1 MSNMATKTTSSEASG
16 DLFPI
21 RTVSS
26 LTGVNSVTL
35 RAWERRYGLIR
46 PQRTAKGHRLYS
58 RDDIDLINRVL
69 AFLEKGVSIG
79 QVHDALQRQEAA
91 RDGNETGDTWTRYRD
106 RMIGAIIRF
115 DESAVEDTY
124 NEALSLYP
132 IIDVTSR
139 LIVPL
144 LRELGR
150 RWETAE
156 GSIAEEHFFSVYLRN
171 KLGARFHHRPRNS
184 RGPRLLC
191 ACLPGER
198 HLVGLLLFALSA
210 VDNDYRVI
218 LLGSDLPLAELP
230 LAQKRGDADCIVLS
244 GAIDPDAATLER
256 ALPELVR
263 RVSVPVVVGG
273 LGSVKYRDAI
283 SRAGAVS
290 LGEDI
295 DKGIERLEALL
306 DNTRS

>member
-1 MSNMATKTTSSEASG
+1 MLSDNTAHG

-35 RAWERRYGLIR
+35 RAWERRYGLIQ
-46 PQRTAKGHRLYS
+46 PKRTAKGHRLYS
-58 RDDIDLINRVL
+58 REDIDLINRVL
-69 AFLEKGVSIG
+69 ALLDKGVSIG
-79 QVHDALQRQEAA
+79 QVRDALDRQSIAD
-91 RDGNETGDTWTRYRD
+91 RGSDRGDAWSRYRS

-115 DESAVEDTY
+115 DEPGLEDTY
-124 NEALSLYP
+124 NEAMSLYP
-132 IIDVTSR
+132 IAEVTSK
-139 LIVPL
+139 LVVPL

-156 GSIAEEHFFSVYLRN
+156 GSVAEEHFFSVYLRN
-171 KLGARFHHRPRNS
+171 KLGARFHHRPRNA

-198 HLVGLLLFALSA
+198 HVVGLLLFALSA
-210 VDNDYRVI
+210 VAHDYRVI
-218 LLGSDLPLAELP
+218 LLGADLPLDELP
-230 LAQKRGDADCIVLS
+230 VAQKRSEADCVVLS
-244 GAIDPDAATLER
+244 GALDPDVDTLARDLPRLVER
-256 ALPELVR
+256 VA
-263 RVSVPVVVGG
+263 VPVVVGG
-273 LGSVKYRDAI
+273 LGSVKHRDAI

-295 DKGIERLEALL
+295 EKGVARLGALL
-306 DNTRS
+306 GTNST

>member
-1 MSNMATKTTSSEASG
+1 MSTTQSEAG
-16 DLFPI
+16 GLFPI

-46 PQRTAKGHRLYS
+46 PKRTAKGHRLYS
-58 RDDIDLINRVL
+58 REDIDLINRVL
-69 AFLEKGVSIG
+69 ALLDKGVSIG
-79 QVHDALQRQEAA
+79 QVRQALARQGAA
-91 RDGNETGDTWTRYRD
+91 EPVGEPVDVWSRYRS
-106 RMIGAIIRF
+106 RMVGAIIRF
-115 DESAVEDTY
+115 DEAGIEDTY
-124 NEALSLYP
+124 NEAISLYP
-132 IIDVTSR
+132 IAEVTSK
-139 LIVPL
+139 LVVPL

-171 KLGARFHHRPRNS
+171 KLGARFHHRPRNA

-198 HLVGLLLFALSA
+198 HVVGMLLFALSA
-210 VDNDYRVI
+210 VALDYRVI
-218 LLGSDLPLAELP
+218 LLGADLPLEELVV
-230 LAQKRGDADCIVLS
+230 AQRRSEADCVVLS
-244 GAIDPDAATLER
+244 GVLDPPSETLER
-256 ALPELVR
+256 DLPKLVQ

-273 LGSVKYRDAI
+273 FGSVKFSDAI
-283 SRAGAVS
+283 ARAGAIS

-295 DKGIERLEALL
+295 EKGVLRLGALL
-306 DNTRS
+306 QSPNT

>member
-1 MSNMATKTTSSEASG
+1 MLPESAQRG

-46 PQRTAKGHRLYS
+46 PKRTAKGHRLYS
-58 RDDIDLINRVL
+58 REDIDLINRVL
-69 AFLEKGVSIG
+69 GLLDKGVSIG
-79 QVHDALQRQEAA
+79 QVRDALERQGSADQGAA
-91 RDGNETGDTWTRYRD
+91 PADAWSRYRS

-115 DESAVEDTY
+115 DEPGLEDTY
-124 NEALSLYP
+124 NEAMSLYP
-132 IIDVTSR
+132 IAEVTAK
-139 LIVPL
+139 LVVPL

-156 GSIAEEHFFSVYLRN
+156 GSVAEEHFFSVYLRN
-171 KLGARFHHRPRNS
+171 KLGARFHHRPRNA

-198 HLVGLLLFALSA
+198 HVVGLLLFALSA
-210 VDNDYRVI
+210 VANDFRVI
-218 LLGSDLPLAELP
+218 LLGSDLPLDELP
-230 LAQKRGDADCIVLS
+230 VAQRRSEADCVVLS
-244 GAIDPDAATLER
+244 GSLDPDANTLER
-256 ALPELVR
+256 DLPRLVQ
-263 RVSVPVVVGG
+263 RVAVPVVVGG
-273 LGSVKYRDAI
+273 LGSVKFSDAI
-283 SRAGAVS
+283 ARAGAVS

-295 DKGIERLEALL
+295 EKGIARLGALL
-306 DNTRS
+306 ESNDS